1 MSLIL
6 EPRWKSYVVETL
18 DPVLTP
24 EQCNEII
31 NIGQNLP
38 QVVAQVGVGKPTDKK
53 RKDVDIEK
61 RITTISWIPF
71 NKARPIYSIIE
82 KCLNQVNA
90 NHFGFEDVRITEL
103 GQYTEY
109 AEKEFYDWHTD
120 ISLEMSNMPPVR
132 KISMTLLLSDPKDF
146 QGGELDLV
154 DAKTHPNFK
163 QGYAL
168 FFASFIRHRVKPI
181 IKGNRKSL
189 VMWFGG
195 TPFK

>member
-61 RITTISWIPF
+61 RIPF

-82 KCLNQVNA
+82 K
-90 NHFGFEDVRITEL
+90 
-103 GQYTEY
+103 
-109 AEKEFYDWHTD
+109 
-120 ISLEMSNMPPVR
+120 
-132 KISMTLLLSDPKDF
+132 
-146 QGGELDLV
+146 
-154 DAKTHPNFK
+154 
-163 QGYAL
+163 
-168 FFASFIRHRVKPI
+168 
-181 IKGNRKSL
+181 
-189 VMWFGG
+189 
-195 TPFK
+195 